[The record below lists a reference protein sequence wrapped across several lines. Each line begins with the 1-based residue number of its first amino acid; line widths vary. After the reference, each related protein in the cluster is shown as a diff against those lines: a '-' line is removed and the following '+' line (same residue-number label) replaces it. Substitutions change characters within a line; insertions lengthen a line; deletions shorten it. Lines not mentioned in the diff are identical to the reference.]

1 VRGIVTCP
9 EEDVGLNHISH
20 ILKHVIESS
29 RRKITLVGAEESSL
43 PARVS
48 WEPVV
53 LAAAQEP
60 PTLRVS
66 PDCVL
71 KVDMGV
77 SDLHS
82 LQSLAR
88 LSAGSN
94 LFINLIQI
102 VIVFE

>member
-9 EEDVGLNHISH
+9 EEDVGLYHISH

-29 RRKITLVGAEESSL
+29 RRKIALVGAEESSL

-48 WEPVV
+48 WEPIV
-53 LAAAQEP
+53 LPAAQEP
-60 PTLRVS
+60 PAFRFS
-66 PDCVL
+66 PYCIL
-71 KVDMGV
+71 KVDMGIC
-77 SDLHS
+77 DLHS